1 MVIDVSG
8 VSKTIGS
15 KIIIN
20 NVSLKINKGQV
31 YALLGPNGAGKTT
44 LIRIILGLLHPD
56 DGTVK
61 LFDSLLTENSRSE
74 LLQRI
79 GVQNDGNLYEN
90 LTIKENLSIWG
101 EIYGMNR
108 NMIASRIRFLKK
120 IFRLDQYMDMVVGN
134 LSKGNRQKVMLARA
148 MIHNPEVLLMD
159 EPTTGLDPEAIDE
172 FYSFIK
178 QLKKEG
184 ITVIMCTH
192 YLYGM
197 DGVVDSIGILKNG
210 CLLQSGELDSLRM
223 SGKTVHFQ
231 GHFHTKSLEELFYFG
246 AILHSSETEFFIKV
260 DNYDCIPEIV
270 NSLSSKG
277 NAIYEIHC
285 ETETV
290 KDVYFRIIG
299 RYSS

>member
-101 EIYGMNR
+101 EI
-108 NMIASRIRFLKK
+108 
-120 IFRLDQYMDMVVGN
+120 
-134 LSKGNRQKVMLARA
+134 
-148 MIHNPEVLLMD
+148 
-159 EPTTGLDPEAIDE
+159 
-172 FYSFIK
+172 
-178 QLKKEG
+178 
-184 ITVIMCTH
+184 
-192 YLYGM
+192 
-197 DGVVDSIGILKNG
+197 
-210 CLLQSGELDSLRM
+210 
-223 SGKTVHFQ
+223 
-231 GHFHTKSLEELFYFG
+231 
-246 AILHSSETEFFIKV
+246 
-260 DNYDCIPEIV
+260 
-270 NSLSSKG
+270 
-277 NAIYEIHC
+277 
-285 ETETV
+285 
-290 KDVYFRIIG
+290 
-299 RYSS
+299 